1 VTQLHRTALVALLVA
16 LLGTGPLSQA
26 ANRAKHEGAATS
38 PPAPAAAAQSTAPLP
53 AGTPVPASPQIAGT
67 AWFLMDMDSGQV
79 LAESNAD
86 ARLEPASLTKIL
98 TAHVVF
104 RALKEGRV
112 KLDDQV
118 LVSEKAWRTE
128 GSRTFVDVNAR
139 VPLEVLLKGLIVQSG
154 NDAAVALAEHVA
166 GSEETFAK
174 LMNEDARRM
183 GMTSSHFVNSTGL
196 PDPEHYTTA
205 RDLAKASEATIREFP
220 EYYPWYAIKEFV
232 HNNIKQTNRNLLL
245 WRDESVDGVKTG
257 HTKTA
262 GYCLVA
268 SAKRDG
274 MRLVGVVM
282 GTKGEKVRATEMLN
296 LLNYGFRFYEAHR
309 VNAAGETLAKVRAWK
324 GDPREVAL
332 GVAQDLTVTVPRNQ
346 KDGISTR
353 MEIAPRVVAPVAKGQ
368 ALGKVVV
375 ERKGQ
380 VLREAPLV
388 ALEEVPLAG
397 WVRRLIDTILLWF
410 Q

>member
-1 VTQLHRTALVALLVA
+1 VSPLHRTLFIASLVALVGAGA
-16 LLGTGPLSQA
+16 LSEAKTPASSRA
-26 ANRAKHEGAATS
+26 A
-38 PPAPAAAAQSTAPLP
+38 APVAAQSTAPLP
-53 AGTPVPASPQIAGT
+53 AGTPVPAAPQIAGT
-67 AWFLMDMDSGQV
+67 AWVLIDMDSGQS

-86 ARLEPASLTKIL
+86 ARLEPASLTKIM

-104 RALKEGRV
+104 LALKEGRV

-128 GSRTFVDVNAR
+128 GSRTFVDVNSR

-174 LMNEDARRM
+174 LMNEDARRL
-183 GMTSSHFVNSTGL
+183 GMTGTNFVNSTGL
-196 PDPEHYTTA
+196 PDPNHYTTA
-205 RDLAKASEATIREFP
+205 RDLVKVSEATIREFP
-220 EYYPWYAIKEFV
+220 EYYAWYAIKEFV

-245 WRDESVDGVKTG
+245 WRDDSVDGVKTG

-268 SAKRDG
+268 SARREG

-282 GTKGEKVRATEMLN
+282 GTKGEKVRATEMLS
-296 LLNYGFRFYEAHR
+296 LLNFGFRFYEAHR

-324 GDPREVAL
+324 GDRPEVTL

-346 KDGISTR
+346 KDGIGTR
-353 MEIAPRVVAPVAKGQ
+353 VEVAPRVIAPVAKGQ
-368 ALGKVVV
+368 VLGKVVL

-380 VLREAPLV
+380 VLREVPLV
-388 ALEEVPLAG
+388 ALEEIPLGG
-397 WVRRLIDTILLWF
+397 WFRRLIDTILLWF

>member
-1 VTQLHRTALVALLVA
+1 VSQLHRTALVTLFVAALGL
-16 LLGTGPLSQA
+16 GPLSE
-26 ANRAKHEGAATS
+26 AKTPAT
-38 PPAPAAAAQSTAPLP
+38 PAAAPATAQPTAPLP
-53 AGTPVPASPQIAGT
+53 AGTPVPAAPQIAGT
-67 AWFLMDMDSGQV
+67 AWILVDVDSGQS

-86 ARLEPASLTKIL
+86 TRLEPASLTKIM

-104 RALKEGRV
+104 LALKEGRV

-128 GSRTFVDVNAR
+128 GSRTFVDVNSR

-174 LMNEDARRM
+174 LMNEDARRL
-183 GMTSSHFVNSTGL
+183 GMTGTNYVNSTGL
-196 PDPEHYTTA
+196 PDPNHYTTA
-205 RDLAKASEATIREFP
+205 RDLVKVSEATIREFP
-220 EYYPWYAIKEFV
+220 EYYAWYAIKEFV

-245 WRDESVDGVKTG
+245 WRDDSVDGVKTG

-268 SAKRDG
+268 SAKREG
-274 MRLVGVVM
+274 MRLIGVVM
-282 GTKGEKVRATEMLN
+282 GTKGEKVRATEMLS

-309 VNAAGETLAKVRAWK
+309 VNAAGETLAKARAWK
-324 GDPREVAL
+324 GDRQEVTL

-346 KDGISTR
+346 KDGIGKR
-353 MEIAPRVVAPVAKGQ
+353 VEVAPRVVAPVAKGQ
-368 ALGKVVV
+368 VLGKVVL

-380 VLREAPLV
+380 VLREVPLV
-388 ALEEVPLAG
+388 ALEDVPLGG
-397 WVRRLIDTILLWF
+397 WFRRLIDTIMLWF

>member
-1 VTQLHRTALVALLVA
+1 MSPLHRTLFIASLVALVGAGA
-16 LLGTGPLSQA
+16 LSEAKTPASSRA
-26 ANRAKHEGAATS
+26 A
-38 PPAPAAAAQSTAPLP
+38 APVAAQSTAPLP
-53 AGTPVPASPQIAGT
+53 AGTPVPAAPQIAGT
-67 AWFLMDMDSGQV
+67 AWVLVDMDSGQS

-86 ARLEPASLTKIL
+86 ARLEPASLTKIM

-104 RALKEGRV
+104 LALKEGRV

-128 GSRTFVDVNAR
+128 GSRTFVDVNSR

-174 LMNEDARRM
+174 LMNEDARRL
-183 GMTSSHFVNSTGL
+183 GMTGTNFVNSTGL
-196 PDPEHYTTA
+196 PDPNHYTTA
-205 RDLAKASEATIREFP
+205 RDLVKVSEATIREFP
-220 EYYPWYAIKEFV
+220 EYYAWYAIKEFV

-245 WRDESVDGVKTG
+245 WRDDSVDGVKTG

-268 SAKRDG
+268 SARREG

-282 GTKGEKVRATEMLN
+282 GTKGEKVRATEMLS
-296 LLNYGFRFYEAHR
+296 LLNFGFRFYEAHR

-324 GDPREVAL
+324 GDRPEVTL

-346 KDGISTR
+346 KDGIGTR
-353 MEIAPRVVAPVAKGQ
+353 VEVAPRVIAPVAKGQ
-368 ALGKVVV
+368 VLGKVVL

-380 VLREAPLV
+380 VLREVPLV
-388 ALEEVPLAG
+388 ALEEIPLGG
-397 WVRRLIDTILLWF
+397 WFRRLIDTILLWF

>member
-1 VTQLHRTALVALLVA
+1 VSPLHRTLFIASLVALVGAGA
-16 LLGTGPLSQA
+16 LSEAKTPASSRA
-26 ANRAKHEGAATS
+26 A
-38 PPAPAAAAQSTAPLP
+38 APVAAQSTAPLP
-53 AGTPVPASPQIAGT
+53 AGTPVPAAPQIAGT
-67 AWFLMDMDSGQV
+67 AWVLVDMDSGQS

-86 ARLEPASLTKIL
+86 ARLEPASLTKIM

-104 RALKEGRV
+104 LALKEGRV

-128 GSRTFVDVNAR
+128 GSRTFVDVNSR

-174 LMNEDARRM
+174 LMNEDARRL
-183 GMTSSHFVNSTGL
+183 GMTGTNFVNSTGL
-196 PDPEHYTTA
+196 PDPNHYTTA
-205 RDLAKASEATIREFP
+205 RDLVKVSEATIREFP
-220 EYYPWYAIKEFV
+220 EYYAWYAIKEFV

-245 WRDESVDGVKTG
+245 WRDDSVDGVKTG

-268 SAKRDG
+268 SARREG

-282 GTKGEKVRATEMLN
+282 GTKGEKVRATEMLS
-296 LLNYGFRFYEAHR
+296 LLNFGFRFYEAHR

-324 GDPREVAL
+324 GDRPEVTL

-346 KDGISTR
+346 KDGIGTR
-353 MEIAPRVVAPVAKGQ
+353 VEVAPRVIAPVAKGQ
-368 ALGKVVV
+368 VLGKVVL

-380 VLREAPLV
+380 VLREVPLV
-388 ALEEVPLAG
+388 ALEEIPLGG
-397 WVRRLIDTILLWF
+397 WFRRLIDTILLWF

>member
-1 VTQLHRTALVALLVA
+1 MSQLHRTALVALFVA
-16 LLGTGPLSQA
+16 SLGLGIPSEAKTPA
-26 ANRAKHEGAATS
+26 APVAV
-38 PPAPAAAAQSTAPLP
+38 PAPAQSTAPLP
-53 AGTPVPASPQIAGT
+53 AGTPVPAAPQIAGT
-67 AWFLMDMDSGQV
+67 AWVLVDVDSGQS

-86 ARLEPASLTKIL
+86 TRLEPASLTKIM

-104 RALKEGRV
+104 QALKEGRV

-128 GSRTFVDVNAR
+128 GSRTFVDVNSR

-174 LMNEDARRM
+174 LMNEDARRL
-183 GMTSSHFVNSTGL
+183 GMAGTNFVNSTGL
-196 PDPEHYTTA
+196 PDPNHYTTT
-205 RDLAKASEATIREFP
+205 RDLVKVSEATIREFP
-220 EYYPWYAIKEFV
+220 EYYAWYAIKEFV

-282 GTKGEKVRATEMLN
+282 GTKGEKVRATEMLS
-296 LLNYGFRFYEAHR
+296 LLNYGFRFYEARR
-309 VNAAGETLAKVRAWK
+309 VKAAGDTLAKARAWK
-324 GDPREVAL
+324 GDRQEVTL
-332 GVAQDLTVTVPRNQ
+332 GVMQDLTVTVPRNQ
-346 KDGISTR
+346 KDDIGTR
-353 MEIAPRVVAPVAKGQ
+353 VEVVPRVVAPVANGQ
-368 ALGKVVV
+368 VLGKVVL

-380 VLREAPLV
+380 VLREVPLV
-388 ALEEVPLAG
+388 ALEDVPLGG
-397 WVRRLIDTILLWF
+397 WFRRLIDTILLWF

>member
-1 VTQLHRTALVALLVA
+1 VSQLHRTALVTLFAVA
-16 LLGTGPLSQA
+16 LGLGPLSEARTPATPA
-26 ANRAKHEGAATS
+26 A
-38 PPAPAAAAQSTAPLP
+38 APAAAQSAAPLP
-53 AGTPVPASPQIAGT
+53 AGTPVPAAPQIAGT
-67 AWFLMDMDSGQV
+67 AWILVDVDSGQS

-86 ARLEPASLTKIL
+86 TRLEPASLTKIM

-104 RALKEGRV
+104 LALKEGRV

-128 GSRTFVDVNAR
+128 GSRTFVDVNSR

-174 LMNEDARRM
+174 LMNEDARRL
-183 GMTSSHFVNSTGL
+183 GMTGTNFVNSTGL
-196 PDPEHYTTA
+196 PDPNHYTTA
-205 RDLAKASEATIREFP
+205 RDLVRVSEATIREFP
-220 EYYPWYAIKEFV
+220 EYYAWYAIKEFV

-245 WRDESVDGVKTG
+245 WRDDSVDGVKTG

-268 SAKRDG
+268 SAKREG
-274 MRLVGVVM
+274 MRLIGVVM
-282 GTKGEKVRATEMLN
+282 GTKGEKVRATEMLS

-309 VNAAGETLAKVRAWK
+309 VNAAGETLAKARAWK
-324 GDPREVAL
+324 GDRQEVTL

-346 KDGISTR
+346 KDGIGKR
-353 MEIAPRVVAPVAKGQ
+353 VEVAPRVVAPVAKGQ
-368 ALGKVVV
+368 VLGKVVL

-380 VLREAPLV
+380 VLREVPLV
-388 ALEEVPLAG
+388 ALEDVPLGG
-397 WVRRLIDTILLWF
+397 WLRRLIDTIMLWF